1 MAVEKTGF
9 VRAAGLEEASRVAI
23 GLQLDGASLRFFQ
36 HESFRSLSLLHPL
49 RSGAVARGG

>member
-1 MAVEKTGF
+1 MAIEKTGF
-9 VRAAGLEEASRVAI
+9 VRAAGVEEASRVAI
-23 GLQLDGASLRFFQ
+23 GLQLGGASLRFFQ